1 MRKTIKIVIA
11 DDHEIYRAGLKA
23 MLDNEENIE
32 VIGEAGNGFDLVD
45 LITSNQPDLA
55 IIDIKMPVM
64 NGIEA
69 TKKIKN
75 EYDKTKVIALTMFNN
90 EEFLS
95 EMLIAN
101 TNGFLLKT
109 ASGEEIIKAINVVNE
124 GGVFYCKETAK
135 NMKYHFEQLN
145 KIKINHEKKV
155 AFTPREIE
163 IINLICQQLTTKEIA
178 TKLSISDRTVDSH
191 RNTIQQKIEARNMV
205 GVVLYA
211 IKHGLFKVYS
221 LFSCINN
228 ILDLP
233 SLQCLH

>member
-75 EYDKTKVIALTMFNN
+75 EYDKTKVIALTMFND

-135 NMKYHFEQLN
+135 NMKYHFEQLK
-145 KIKINHEKKV
+145 KIKINHEKEV
-155 AFTPREIE
+155 TFTPREIE

>member
-45 LITSNQPDLA
+45 LITNNQPDLA

-75 EYDKTKVIALTMFNN
+75 EYDKTKVIALTMFND

-145 KIKINHEKKV
+145 KIKINREKEV

-211 IKHGLFKVYS
+211 IKHGLFKVY
-221 LFSCINN
+221 
-228 ILDLP
+228 
-233 SLQCLH
+233 